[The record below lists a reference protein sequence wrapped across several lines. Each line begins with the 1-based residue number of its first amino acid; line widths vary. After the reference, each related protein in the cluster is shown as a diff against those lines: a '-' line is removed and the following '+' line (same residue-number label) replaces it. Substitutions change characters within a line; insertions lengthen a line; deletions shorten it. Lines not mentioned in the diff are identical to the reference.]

1 MTGQRS
7 RGRVNVMGGVR
18 YNDRKRMC
26 YFIDKGTGDIFYE
39 QLKQLNEFV
48 KSEWIQQ
55 GNEEPD
61 FKERGPKILI
71 IIDNASYHKKKEIL
85 EKIENTL
92 PNIQLYFLPPYSP
105 DYNLIEL
112 VWHSTKEYL
121 AHRLFKSLAE
131 LQDLL
136 NRLLN
141 QGELIIKWQRKI
153 KNKGNAVIAS

>member
-1 MTGQRS
+1 MGVKLDERLRVIRRKTWGKKGRRKKVTGQRS

-85 EKIENTL
+85 GKIENTL

-105 DYNLIEL
+105 DYNPIRF
-112 VWHSTKEYL
+112 S
-121 AHRLFKSLAE
+121 
-131 LQDLL
+131 
-136 NRLLN
+136 
-141 QGELIIKWQRKI
+141 
-153 KNKGNAVIAS
+153 